1 MKSVKILAREGLP
14 VYRPT
19 ERQMLLPDDFFLPFG
34 GKLNKE
40 NRWVKL
46 AQMIPWWKVEE
57 HYGERFKSWTKGQQA
72 YSVRVALGALIIQ
85 ERLGL
90 SDRETVRQ
98 ITENPYLQY
107 FIGLPCFQE
116 EPPFHPS
123 LMTHFRKR
131 LGPDVLSQVNEW
143 IVMEQDEHDD
153 SDDRDDDDAGTEHPG
168 VKAVSK
174 PRTKAQTTTNQGK
187 LLLDAT
193 CAPADI
199 SYPTDLSLLNEARE
213 KLEKMIDVLHAVRER
228 GRRKPRTY
236 REKARKAYL
245 SVAKQRRVSPRTL
258 RKAVGKQLRFVARD
272 LRIIAKLRE
281 EVGLG
286 ALSARQYRQLLV
298 IQELYRQQEEM
309 YRRKTRRIEDRIV
322 SISQPHVRPIVRGK
336 VRANVEFGA
345 KMAIS
350 VVNGY
355 ARLERLDWDSF
366 HEGNTLQ
373 AAVEAYRE
381 RYGHYPEAVL
391 ADRAYR
397 SRENLRYC
405 KEHGIRLSGPPLG
418 RPSKSARAEQAR
430 IERQDVAER
439 NEIEGKFGEGKRL
452 YGLGLIRARL
462 RATSE
467 TVIALQLLVM
477 NLERRLR
484 FLLSLVL
491 AWLKRCPISTVFANS

>member
-1 MKSVKILAREGLP
+1 M
-14 VYRPT
+14 YRPT

-90 SDRETVRQ
+90 SDRETVCQ

-107 FIGLPCFQE
+107 FIGLPRFQE

-143 IVMEQDEHDD
+143 IVMEQAERDD
-153 SDDRDDDDAGTEHPG
+153 DADDRDDAGPGHPG
-168 VKAVSK
+168 VNAASK
-174 PRTKAQTTTNQGK
+174 PRTKAQTTANQGK

-228 GRRKPRTY
+228 GKRKPRTY
-236 REKARKAYL
+236 REKARRAYL
-245 SVAKQRRVSPRTL
+245 AVAKQRRVSPRTL
-258 RKAVGKQLRFVARD
+258 RKAIGKQLRFVARD
-272 LRIIAKLRE
+272 LRIIGKLKE

-345 KMAIS
+345 KVAIS

-418 RPSKSARAEQAR
+418 RPSKTARAEQAR
-430 IERQDVAER
+430 IERQDAAER

-484 FLLSLVL
+484 LLLYLVL
-491 AWLKRCPISTVFANS
+491 TWLQQALTSPALANS